1 MLDHKWN
8 SKFVTA
14 VFAGAFGILAT
25 GLSAQRSMADDFNWK
40 AHSGETVSFLAS
52 TNPWT
57 SAVMKY
63 KGDFEKL
70 TGITLRVDT
79 YSEEQMR
86 QRLVTVMNARSNEV
100 DLFMTQVSR
109 EGMQFAAAGW
119 YRDLMPLAKKETA
132 PGYELDD
139 LSPALV
145 KAATFDGALVGI
157 PLNIAGPVIYYRTD
171 IFEKCQVSPPG
182 TIDDIAKVAAKIK
195 KCDPS
200 VTAFASRGLKPA
212 LPYTFSVL
220 LHNMGGSYMKDGKSN
235 LCSPEGKKALRTYA
249 GLLKD
254 YGPPG
259 VVNYNFYQL
268 TSLYRAGRSAM
279 SFESS
284 NELSS
289 IMENEQRLGDTGVMP
304 LPKGPGGSHPITIGW
319 SLAISK
325 FSSNPDAA
333 WYFVQWAT
341 SPKMQAKLALAG
353 IAPPRKSASS
363 DQAYKTWLDKQ
374 PVRKQW
380 QQAID
385 FLAANG
391 NSDVAYPI
399 AQNPVSR
406 QIIGQAVDSI
416 LLGTASVDE
425 ACKTADEKAD
435 ALIAQQ

>member
-1 MLDHKWN
+1 
-8 SKFVTA
+8 VA
-14 VFAGAFGILAT
+14 VSGLSVGHAFAG
-25 GLSAQRSMADDFNWK
+25 QFNWK
-40 AHSGETVSFLAS
+40 AHSGETISFLAS
-52 TNPWT
+52 NNPWT
-57 SAVMKY
+57 TAIMKS
-63 KGDFEKL
+63 KSDFEKL

-109 EGMQFAAAGW
+109 EGMQFAAADW
-119 YRDLMPLAKKETA
+119 YHDLMSLAKSESA
-132 PGYELDD
+132 PGYDFTD

-145 KAATFDGALVGI
+145 KAATFNGVLTGI

-171 IFEKCQVSPPG
+171 IFRKCKVSPPG
-182 TIDDIAKVAAKIK
+182 TVDDIAKVAAEIK

-200 VTAFASRGLKPA
+200 ITPFASRGLKPA
-212 LPYTFSVL
+212 LPYTFSVF
-220 LHNMGGSYMKDGKSN
+220 LHNMGGSYMKDGKSD
-235 LCSPEGKKALRTYA
+235 LCSPEGKKALQTYA
-249 GLLKD
+249 DLLKE

-289 IMENEQRLGDTGVMP
+289 IMQNRQRLSDTGVVP
-304 LPKGPGGSHPITIGW
+304 LPKGAGGSHPIAIGW

-325 FSSNPDAA
+325 FSSHPDAA

-341 SPKMQAKLALAG
+341 SPKMQAKLALEG
-353 IAPPRKSASS
+353 IAAPRKSASS
-363 DQAYKTWLDKQ
+363 DQAYKTWLDEQ

-380 QQAID
+380 QQAIE
-385 FLAANG
+385 FLAAHG
-391 NSDVAYPI
+391 DSDVAYPI
-399 AQNPVSR
+399 AQNPLSR

-435 ALIAQQ
+435 ALIKQQ